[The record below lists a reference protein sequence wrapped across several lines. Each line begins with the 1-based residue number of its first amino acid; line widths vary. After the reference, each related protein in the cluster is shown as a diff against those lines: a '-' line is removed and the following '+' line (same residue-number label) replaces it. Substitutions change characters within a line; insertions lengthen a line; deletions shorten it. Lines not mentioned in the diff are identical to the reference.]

1 MEGGMPRVKIYTK
14 CLSEKEKES
23 LLLLLREAGYEVVIL
38 EDDDED
44 VAIAPDQGEI
54 DEDLAEE
61 VLVVLLNPACEADP
75 ELKKA
80 AARAVQTGSRV
91 IGVWPEGATHGK
103 VPAALEKHGSDV
115 VTWNPTK
122 LRDAIEEM
130 SAQWETTA
138 GAPRA
143 EPYTKR
149 NRC

>member
-1 MEGGMPRVKIYTK
+1 MRRIKIYTK

-23 LLLLLREAGYEVVIL
+23 LLLLLREAGYEVVVL
-38 EDDDED
+38 EEDDENI
-44 VAIAPDQGEI
+44 AIAPDQGEV
-54 DEDLAEE
+54 DEDLIGE
-61 VLVVLLNPACEADP
+61 VLVVLLSPACEADP

-80 AARAVQTGSRV
+80 AARAVHTGARV

-122 LRDAIEEM
+122 LRDVIEGT